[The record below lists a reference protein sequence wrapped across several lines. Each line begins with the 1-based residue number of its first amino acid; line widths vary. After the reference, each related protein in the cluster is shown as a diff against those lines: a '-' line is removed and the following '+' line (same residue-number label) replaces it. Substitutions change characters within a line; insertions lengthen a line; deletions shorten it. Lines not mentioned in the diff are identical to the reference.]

1 MKKRAF
7 IYLIGNIWEGG
18 FDLKQLARNCQA
30 KVKEYDNRY
39 VLSEE
44 NLRKIGFIQ

>member
-18 FDLKQLARNCQA
+18 FDLKE
-30 KVKEYDNRY
+30 KVWTLNHI
-39 VLSEE
+39 S
-44 NLRKIGFIQ
+44 